1 MSIQITRDQFEALR
15 PISLGQ
21 IEHEVDGEYS
31 YETFL
36 DEDGNEIAFSS
47 SRTVAHNEVD
57 EADDYLST
65 ETTYHL
71 KNHD

>member
-1 MSIQITRDQFEALR
+1 MSIQITREQFEALR

-47 SRTVAHNEVD
+47 SHTTANNEVD
-57 EADDYLST
+57 EEDDYLST
-65 ETTYHL
+65 QTTYHL
-71 KNHD
+71 KNHE

>member
-1 MSIQITRDQFEALR
+1 MSIQITREQFEALR

-21 IEHEVDGEYS
+21 IEHEVDGKYR

-47 SRTVAHNEVD
+47 TSTEAYNEVD
-57 EADDYLST
+57 EKDDYLSQI
-65 ETTYHL
+65 TTYTL
-71 KNHD
+71 ISHD